1 MLDNVDPKRLEEE
14 KPALFHIL
22 KTRKRQEVRMIR
34 SLKDEYGNNQTTTNG
49 IMRAF
54 TTFLRRKYEPIV
66 VQDECIER
74 MAEIEWRDL
83 PTAWREQLEQP
94 ITPEDEH
101 IVVKKGGKKKAPGSD
116 RFGWE
121 YYKANW
127 ATIKDG
133 MDELMMNQMF
143 IERKVSP
150 QQKHGVIVCL
160 PKICEP
166 TTLADFR
173 PITVLNTDYRM
184 MARITVNRVR
194 TTMAELLQQRELCGV
209 PGRTIFKAVATVREA
224 IT

>member
-1 MLDNVDPKRLEEE
+1 MLDNVDPNRLEEE

-34 SLKDEYGNNQTTTNG
+34 SLQDEHGNNQTKTNG

-54 TTFLRRKYEPIV
+54 TTFLRRKYEPIA

-101 IVVKKGGKKKAPGSD
+101 IVVRKGGKKKAPGSD

-121 YYKANW
+121 FYKVNW
-127 ATIKDG
+127 ATIRDDMG
-133 MDELMMNQMF
+133 ELMNQMF

-173 PITVLNTDYRM
+173 PITVLNTDYKM
-184 MARITVNRVR
+184 MARIIVNRVR
-194 TTMAELLQQRELCGV
+194 TIMAELLQQSQLCGV
-209 PGRTIFKAVATVREA
+209 PGWTIFKAVVTVREA